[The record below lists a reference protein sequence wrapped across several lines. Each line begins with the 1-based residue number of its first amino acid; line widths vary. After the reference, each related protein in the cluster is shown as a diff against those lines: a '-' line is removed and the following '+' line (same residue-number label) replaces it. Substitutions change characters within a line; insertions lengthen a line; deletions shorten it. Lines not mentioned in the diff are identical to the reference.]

1 MENSP
6 WGGPVLLLLAGAL
19 LLAHAMPDAIWPGN
33 HHWRSAFTGN
43 HSAEG
48 AAPVSAEVAAERLLL
63 QEWQAQGAAT
73 RIALSGERH

>member
-19 LLAHAMPDAIWPGN
+19 LLAHAMPDASWPGN

-48 AAPVSAEVAAERLLL
+48 AAPLSAEVAAERLLL
-63 QEWQAQGAAT
+63 QEWQAQGQRPA
-73 RIALSGERH
+73 

>member
-1 MENSP
+1 MGWP
-6 WGGPVLLLLAGAL
+6 GTAFAGGGTAAGPC
-19 LLAHAMPDAIWPGN
+19 HADASWPGN

-63 QEWQAQGAAT
+63 QEWLAQGAAT
-73 RIALSGERH
+73 RMALAGEGH